1 MEIKNQVG
9 DIGNKLDRIHD
20 NSLPLIMERRLACA
34 SYSRKT
40 KKYTTKLCT
49 MQHKMFKVENLN
61 EG

>member
-34 SYSRKT
+34 SYSRK
-40 KKYTTKLCT
+40 KKIHNKIMHYAT
-49 MQHKMFKVENLN
+49 QNV
-61 EG
+61 